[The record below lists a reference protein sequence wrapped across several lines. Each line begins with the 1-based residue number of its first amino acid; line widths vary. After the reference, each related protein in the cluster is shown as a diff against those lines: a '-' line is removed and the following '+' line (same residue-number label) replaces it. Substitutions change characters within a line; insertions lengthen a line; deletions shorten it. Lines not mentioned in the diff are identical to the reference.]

1 MKKSELKKIIKNEL
15 LKEGFE
21 GFNGVI
27 GLGSTNKMT
36 SLDEISGD
44 AEFASSAGEHYVDG
58 APDVSDQDIAIVI
71 EDALDKIEDM
81 GMGIG
86 ENAREVS
93 EMFNR
98 AIAARS

>member
-36 SLDEISGD
+36 SLSEMDAMYGGESDFGD
-44 AEFASSAGEHYVDG
+44 VTPG
-58 APDVSDQDIAIVI
+58 ANDQDIAIVI

-81 GMGIG
+81 GMSIG

>member
-27 GLGSTNKMT
+27 SLGATNKMT
-36 SLDEISGD
+36 SLSEMDAMYGDEPDFGD
-44 AEFASSAGEHYVDG
+44 VTPGVN
-58 APDVSDQDIAIVI
+58 DQDIAIVI

-81 GMGIG
+81 GMSVG
-86 ENAREVS
+86 ENAREIQA
-93 EMFNR
+93 MINR
-98 AIAARS
+98 AIAARSI